1 MGARAESLAKKYEA
15 KAAELTATIQKLSD
29 ADWKKV
35 TTAEKWPVG
44 VTAHHVAGGHEPIS
58 GIVKTLGAG
67 QSIPGFSM
75 GMLDEANAKHA
86 KEFAG
91 CNKAETLALHEKGVK
106 TAAAVVRGLDDAQL
120 DKSGTVL
127 TGMPAMTCQQ
137 AIEGILIN
145 HIDDHMGSIR
155 KTVGA

>member
-1 MGARAESLAKKYEA
+1 MGARAEALAKKYEA

-35 TTAEKWPVG
+35 TAAEQWPVG

-58 GIVKTLGAG
+58 GIVKTIAAG
-67 QSIPGFSM
+67 QSIPNFTM
-75 GMLDEANAKHA
+75 AMLDANNAKHA
-86 KEFAG
+86 KDFAA
-91 CNKAETLALHEKGVK
+91 CTKAETLALHDKGVK
-106 TAAAVVRGLDDAQL
+106 TAAAVVRGLADGDL

-127 TGMPAMTCQQ
+127 TGMPAMTAQQ
-137 AIEGILIN
+137 VVEGILIN
-145 HIDDHMGSIR
+145 HIDDHMGSIH

>member
-35 TTAEKWPVG
+35 TTAERWPVG
-44 VTAHHVAGGHEPIS
+44 VTAHHVAGAHEPIS
-58 GIVKTLGAG
+58 GIVKTLAAG
-67 QSIPGFSM
+67 QSIPGFSLA
-75 GMLDEANAKHA
+75 MLDEANAKHA

-91 CNKAETLALHEKGVK
+91 CTKAETLALHEKGVK
-106 TAAAVVRGLDDAQL
+106 TAAAVVRGLDDSQL

-127 TGMPAMTCQQ
+127 TGMPPMTCQQ
-137 AIEGILIN
+137 AIEGVLIN

-155 KTVGA
+155 KTIGA